1 MFKIALLIWV
11 VLGTTL
17 AGIAV
22 LVVVSQPSLD
32 DQGMKL
38 IPIAAIAGFI
48 LAIPLSFMV
57 TKQISLGSST
67 N

>member
-22 LVVVSQPSLD
+22 LVVVSQPSLY

-57 TKQISLGSST
+57 TKQIS
-67 N
+67 